1 MNRKNP
7 LTRLFALV
15 MAAVLAVGLVPS
27 SAWASKLDYKT
38 VTLQIAYDI
47 DGDGADDLAVNRTYR
62 FAGDAVVND
71 LFLAAKANG
80 DIQNYTTSDYGFVDG
95 LSFQGDINIDGTY
108 DAETG
113 VSTYWA
119 SYKDGVYDDGT
130 NCHMQSKLQDGAKYQ
145 FEVEGY
151 KYGATDPVGPTHYD
165 WTKAEEPTVAEQIV
179 GKLTTGVTLQIAY
192 DASSSTTKNSQLAVN
207 VTYGFED
214 GATLEDLFTAAQNDG
229 YINGFEFANP
239 YGYGY
244 YLASVTLKD
253 GTKIDT
259 NPDAYWA
266 SFKNGAYATGTECTQ
281 TDALVDGATF
291 QFDYVGMAEGSKSYD
306 WSSTTV
312 SPAISNTVVT
322 KGMTPVEP
330 EPDPDIPTVNKYD
343 ADKAELLIV
352 NLSGRFRKGGA
363 NDAISN
369 STFEAAVALNQQGLG
384 SSLNAEK
391 ILANLEKALSDTKSP
406 MSAGRYA
413 KYILALT
420 SAGVDCTN
428 LTFSDGSVHNAIDE
442 MNKLYDEGT
451 TDVYGAVCI
460 LPVYQN
466 YADNGGREAK
476 LIDTI
481 VAAQNEDGLFGATFG
496 DYEYYDSQTT
506 AQAVLALLPYRNS
519 RQDVKTAIDEAVH
532 CLAFDMQNEDGGF
545 KLMKSD
551 TQSNVDA
558 TAEIVTA
565 LSAFGYD
572 CATGE
577 SLTTEN
583 GSTPL
588 GWLINQADETL
599 DAYDGAVKHNESM
612 TAATALRGFVTAR
625 LAAASSNGEVEPYK
639 LNKVESGS
647 EQKTDGDAQ
656 KDNTQKAGDSTKKSS
671 TTKGNV
677 PSTGDETVAAG
688 VVAVLGAAGAF
699 VVFESR
705 RRNAA

>member
-38 VTLQIAYDI
+38 VTLQIAI
-47 DGDGADDLAVNRTYR
+47 DKDDDGVKDLVVNKTYR
-62 FAGDAVVND
+62 FVGDKTVGDLFEAAKNAGDILDYSFKDTLVGYNLESLTITNGLGAGSSNGSFWHNYQDNLLDDAARFTQKDCALTDGSTLQFGYYGYGEGVIDWSNFEKGAV
-71 LFLAAKANG
+71 
-80 DIQNYTTSDYGFVDG
+80 SDYII
-95 LSFQGDINIDGTY
+95 GDAAD
-108 DAETG
+108 
-113 VSTYWA
+113 
-119 SYKDGVYDDGT
+119 
-130 NCHMQSKLQDGAKYQ
+130 
-145 FEVEGY
+145 
-151 KYGATDPVGPTHYD
+151 
-165 WTKAEEPTVAEQIV
+165 
-179 GKLTTGVTLQIAY
+179 LTTGVTLQIAY

-363 NDAISN
+363 DDAISN

-391 ILANLEKALSDTKSP
+391 ILANLEKDLKGTDTYDS

-442 MNKLYDEGT
+442 MNKLCDEGT
-451 TDVYGAVCI
+451 PNVYEAVCI

-481 VAAQNEDGLFGATFG
+481 IAAQNEDGLFGATFG
-496 DYEYYDSQTT
+496 SEEYYDSQTT
-506 AQAVLALLPYRNS
+506 AQAILALIPYKNS
-519 RQDVKTAIDEAVH
+519 NTKAKDAINKAVDAIYT
-532 CLAFDMQNEDGGF
+532 LQNEDGGF
-545 KLMKSD
+545 AYNKD
-551 TQSNVDA
+551 GGASNLDA

-565 LSAFGYD
+565 LSALGFD
-572 CATGE
+572 CAYGQD
-577 SLTTEN
+577 LTTAN

-588 GWLINQADETL
+588 GWLINQADDTL
-599 DAYDGAVKHNESM
+599 DAYEDKCNYDETM
-612 TAATALRGFVTAR
+612 TSATALHGFV
-625 LAAASSNGEVEPYK
+625 AAAKYNAQPYK

>member
-95 LSFQGDINIDGTY
+95 LSFQGDITIDGTY

-179 GKLTTGVTLQIAY
+179 GKLETGVTLQIAY

-312 SPAISNTVVT
+312 SPVISNTVVT

-363 NDAISN
+363 DDAISN

-391 ILANLEKALSDTKSP
+391 ILANLEKDLKGTDTYDS

-442 MNKLYDEGT
+442 MNKLCDEGT
-451 TDVYGAVCI
+451 PNVYEAVCI

-481 VAAQNEDGLFGATFG
+481 IAAQNEDGLFGATFG
-496 DYEYYDSQTT
+496 SEEYYDSQTT
-506 AQAVLALLPYRNS
+506 AQAILALIPYKNS
-519 RQDVKTAIDEAVH
+519 NTKAKDAINKAVDAIYT
-532 CLAFDMQNEDGGF
+532 LQNEDGGF
-545 KLMKSD
+545 AYNKD
-551 TQSNVDA
+551 GGASNLDA

-565 LSAFGYD
+565 LSALGFD
-572 CATGE
+572 CAYGQD
-577 SLTTEN
+577 LTTAN

-588 GWLINQADETL
+588 GWLINQADDTL
-599 DAYDGAVKHNESM
+599 DAYEDKCNYDETM
-612 TAATALRGFVTAR
+612 TSATALHGFV
-625 LAAASSNGEVEPYK
+625 AAAKYNAQPYK